1 MDMKFGEK
9 EEALREEKKVNAGAQ
24 FFQTNLIY
32 DVDGFAEWLGG
43 LDKLGVLA
51 RVHVLAGLMPMRSFK
66 AAQMIAQ
73 VPGVKV
79 PKALLDRMESA
90 TDPKEEGVQIT
101 LELIDKL
108 KRLPGVHGLHI
119 MAVGWES
126 IVPRLIKESG
136 VRQIADC

>member
-1 MDMKFGEK
+1 MLSR
-9 EEALREEKKVNAGAQ
+9 A
-24 FFQTNLIY
+24 
-32 DVDGFAEWLGG
+32 
-43 LDKLGVLA
+43 
-51 RVHVLAGLMPMRSFK
+51 HVLAGLMPMRSFK

-90 TDPKEEGVQIT
+90 TNPKGVQIT

-126 IVPRLIKESG
+126 VVPRLVKSVS
-136 VRQIADC
+136 VR